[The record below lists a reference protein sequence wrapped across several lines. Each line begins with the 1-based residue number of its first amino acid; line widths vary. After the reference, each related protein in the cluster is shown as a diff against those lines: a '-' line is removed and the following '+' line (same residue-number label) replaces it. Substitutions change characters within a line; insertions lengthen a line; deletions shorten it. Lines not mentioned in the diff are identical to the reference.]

1 MKQIRLGSSFG
12 TDNLEVHTCDLP
24 SPGHGEV
31 LIRVRA
37 AALNYRDWEVI
48 NGQYHTVYGT
58 GLVPLSDGAG
68 EVVET
73 GPGVTAFNA
82 GDAVIAG
89 FWQGWHSGPL
99 ADSLHAETLGGPLD
113 GMLGEYRVL
122 PQQGLVKAPSHLDF
136 AQAATLPCAGVTAW
150 QALVTEGGIRAGD
163 RVLIQG
169 TGGVSMFALQIARM
183 HGAQAIV
190 LSSSDAKL
198 ALARHHGATATIN
211 YRSTPDW
218 ADEVRAATGGHGVDH
233 VLEVGGPGTFSQS
246 LSALAVGG
254 QINVIGYL
262 GGKEGQINPLQILQA
277 QARVRGIAAGP
288 TSTLKQ
294 LCDAIEHTETT
305 PIIDRQFD
313 WTAYGQ
319 ALEHLTSA
327 QHLGKIV
334 LNV

>member
-12 TDNLEVHTCDLP
+12 TDNLEAHTCATP
-24 SPGHGEV
+24 TPGHGEV

-37 AALNYRDWEVI
+37 ASLNYRDWEVI
-48 NGQYHTVYGT
+48 NGQYHTVYGP
-58 GLVPLSDGAG
+58 GLIPLSDGAG
-68 EVVET
+68 EVVDT
-73 GPGVTAFNA
+73 GPGVSAFRV
-82 GDAVIAG
+82 GDPVIAS

-99 ADSLHAETLGGPLD
+99 ADSLRAETLGGPLD
-113 GMLGEYRVL
+113 GMLSEYRVL

-150 QALVTEGGIRAGD
+150 QALVTEGSIRAGD
-163 RVLIQG
+163 RVLVQG

-218 ADEVRAATGGHGVDH
+218 ADAVIAATDGHGVDH
-233 VLEVGGPGTFSQS
+233 ILEVGGPGTFAQS

-262 GGKEGQINPLQILQA
+262 GGKQGQINPLQILQA
-277 QARVRGIAAGP
+277 HARVRGIAAGP
-288 TSTLKQ
+288 TSTLEH
-294 LCDAIEHTETT
+294 LCNAIEHNAVT
-305 PIIDRQFD
+305 PVIDREFD
-313 WTAYGQ
+313 GMAYTQ
-319 ALEHLTSA
+319 ALNHLTSA
-327 QHLGKIV
+327 QHVGKIV
-334 LNV
+334 LNL